1 MVDEVH
7 ANYILIH
14 RMSSLTSAFSGR
26 PTTRAEADRCIWRNM
41 SKIKDGF
48 KFGVGFV
55 SVIILAAIIFGVFP
69 AILDKF
75 ISKEKYSSETGVKLV
90 TVKHWL
96 ANEKLT
102 FVGEI
107 SYEGEIFW
115 KDLRLSFVLS
125 DEEGDFIGR
134 CKDSLFRPFEF
145 SNKQEFR
152 AQCYDLPSDFKFAKY
167 KFEVFG
173 KY

>member
-1 MVDEVH
+1 
-7 ANYILIH
+7 
-14 RMSSLTSAFSGR
+14 
-26 PTTRAEADRCIWRNM
+26 M

-55 SVIILAAIIFGVFP
+55 SVTILVAILFGVAP
-69 AILDKF
+69 VVLNKF
-75 ISKEKYSSETGVKLV
+75 ISKEKYCSETGVKLV

-107 SYEGEIFW
+107 SYDGEIFW

-125 DEEGDFIGR
+125 DDEGNFIGR
-134 CKDSLFRPFEF
+134 CTDSLFRPFEY
-145 SNKQEFR
+145 SNKQEFI
-152 AQCYDLPSDFKFAKY
+152 AQCYDLPSDFEFEKY